1 MRIRWTQL
9 ALADVERLADFIARH
24 DPAFANAI
32 ERKLIEAPLALR
44 TFPRRGARL
53 PEFSPREVREFRVDR
68 YLLRYE
74 LADTDVFVLR
84 IFHAREDRL
93 G

>member
-1 MRIRWTQL
+1 VRIRWTRL
-9 ALADVERLADFIARH
+9 ALSDVERLADFVAGV
-24 DPAFANAI
+24 DPARADAV

-44 TFPRRGARL
+44 TFPRRGSRL
-53 PEFSPREVREFRVDR
+53 PEFTPRDVREFRVDA

-74 LADTDVFVLR
+74 VAGDNVFVLR
-84 IFHAREDRL
+84 IFHAREDRF